1 MRVPNFP
8 WRLRRTRIAA
18 VVVALVAAPLA
29 AASAVAPPA
38 AAATSCPWVNST
50 APIPTRVSE
59 LMAQM
64 SLSQEIALM
73 TGASG
78 SSYVGNIPAISSL
91 CIPAMNLE
99 DGPAGVGDGMTNVTQ
114 LPAPVD
120 VAATWDTAAEQE
132 YGHVIG
138 AEQAA
143 KGSTVDLGPTINIV
157 RDPRWGRAF
166 ESIGEDPYLAGQLA
180 AADIRG
186 VQSAGTMAQVKHY
199 AVYNQETNRN
209 TPSDNAVV
217 STEAEQ
223 EIYLPAFQAAVQ
235 QGAASSVMCSYS
247 YINGTAACQN
257 PYTLST
263 VLRQQF
269 GFTGFVTSDWGATHS
284 TAASA
289 NAGLDMDMPGNDGY
303 YGSALQSAVTSGQ
316 VSQATINSAVS
327 DILTE
332 MFGFGMFD
340 KVPTGSPSAVATNS
354 TDQADATQLAEEGTV
369 LLKNSGNVLPLTS
382 ADGSIAVIGADASS
396 SPQTA
401 GGGSAGVNSSGTVS
415 PLQGIQAAAP
425 SGTTVTYNDG
435 SSDSSAAS
443 AAAAASV
450 AVVFANLGESEGS
463 DLTSIDLG
471 TTQDNLITS
480 VAAANPNTIVV
491 LNTGS
496 AVTMPWLSSVKGVL
510 EAWYPG
516 QEDGTAIA
524 NVLFGS
530 YDPSGHLTVTFP
542 TSLSQVPASTAA
554 QWPGTNGTV
563 QYSEGVDVGYRWY
576 DSQNQT
582 PLYPFGYGLSYTSFA
597 FSNLHVGAL
606 TAGGAATVTATV
618 TNTGSRSGAD
628 VAQLYVTDPSA
639 SGQPPLQLEGFQRV
653 NLAAGASTTV
663 TFNLTQQN
671 LQYWNSS
678 SNAWATSTGN
688 YTVSVGDSSASLPLT
703 GTLAVA
709 SSQLGAPV
717 TLANP
722 GPQASL
728 TGTAASSVTL
738 SGTDSTSG
746 QTLTYSATGLPAGLS
761 ISPAGVI
768 SGTPTTAGT
777 STVAVTAKDG
787 NGAYATQSFVW
798 TVSPGTN
805 AHIVTV
811 TTPANQTS
819 TVGAAASLQI
829 GATDSASGQT
839 LTYAATGLPAG
850 LSINSSTGLISGTPT
865 TGGTSTVTV
874 TVTDT
879 TGASG
884 STSFTWTVGSSSGSG
899 GVDISAGGPAAAP
912 FVADE
917 DYTGGTTTA
926 VTNAIS
932 TAGVTNPA
940 PQSVYQHNR
949 YGNFTY
955 TIPGLTPGASYN
967 VRLDFAEEYWTVA
980 GDRTFNVLINNN
992 QVLTNFD
999 IFATAGG
1006 EFKAVDEPFT
1016 ATANSNGTISIQF
1029 VTVKDNA
1036 QVNGIEISPVG
1047 GGTTTNTVTVAN
1059 PGSQTSTVGTAA
1071 SLQVAASDSASGQT
1085 LTYSASGLPG
1095 GLSINSSTGLIS
1107 GTPTTAGTSSVTVAA
1122 TDTTGAKGTAAFTWT
1137 VSTGTGT
1144 GGVDISAGGPAA
1156 APFVADEDYTGG
1168 ATAAVTNAI
1177 STTGVTNPAPQSVY
1191 QHNRYGN
1198 FTYTIP
1204 GLTAGASYNVRL
1216 DFAEEYWTAAGDRTF
1231 NVLINGTQ
1239 VLTNFDIFATAG
1251 GEYKA
1256 VAESFTATA
1265 SSSGAVAIQFV
1276 TVKDNAQVN
1285 GIEVTPA

>member
-1 MRVPNFP
+1 MRVPIFQ

-18 VVVALVAAPLA
+18 VVLAVVAAPLA
-29 AASAVAPPA
+29 AASAVAPHA
-38 AAATSCPWVNST
+38 AAATACPWVNST

-99 DGPAGVGDGMTNVTQ
+99 DGPAGVGDGMSNVTQ

-209 TPSDNAVV
+209 SPSDNAVV

-269 GFTGFVTSDWGATHS
+269 GYTGFVTSDWGATHS

-289 NAGLDMDMPGNDGY
+289 NAGLDMDMPGNDGF

-327 DILTE
+327 DILTQ

-340 KVPTGSPSAVATNS
+340 KVATGSPSAVATNS

-369 LLKNSGNVLPLTS
+369 LLKNSGSVLPLTS
-382 ADGSIAVIGADASS
+382 SDGSIAVIGADASS
-396 SPQTA
+396 SPQTD

-463 DLTSIDLG
+463 DLSSIDLG

-554 QWPGTNGTV
+554 QFPGTDGNV

-576 DSQNQT
+576 DSQGLT
-582 PLYPFGYGLSYTSFA
+582 PLFPFGYGLSYTSFS

-678 SNAWATSTGN
+678 SNAWATPAGN
-688 YTVSVGDSSASLPLT
+688 YTVSVGRFQRQPAADRHPGRRLQPARRP
-703 GTLAVA
+703 GHPGQPRPAG
-709 SSQLGAPV
+709 QPDRQRRILGHPERNGRHQRPDADLLGDRPPGRPV
-717 TLANP
+717 DLRGRRHLRHP
-722 GPQASL
+722 HRRRHRHGGRHREGRQRRLRHPELRVDRLGRHQRPHRHRHH
-728 TGTAASSVTL
+728 
-738 SGTDSTSG
+738 SG
-746 QTLTYSATGLPAGLS
+746 QPDVHRRHRRQPADRRDRLG
-761 ISPAGVI
+761 
-768 SGTPTTAGT
+768 
-777 STVAVTAKDG
+777 
-787 NGAYATQSFVW
+787 
-798 TVSPGTN
+798 
-805 AHIVTV
+805 
-811 TTPANQTS
+811 
-819 TVGAAASLQI
+819 VGADADLRR
-829 GATDSASGQT
+829 D
-839 LTYAATGLPAG
+839 
-850 LSINSSTGLISGTPT
+850 
-865 TGGTSTVTV
+865 
-874 TVTDT
+874 
-879 TGASG
+879 
-884 STSFTWTVGSSSGSG
+884 
-899 GVDISAGGPAAAP
+899 GPARR
-912 FVADE
+912 
-917 DYTGGTTTA
+917 A
-926 VTNAIS
+926 VD
-932 TAGVTNPA
+932 
-940 PQSVYQHNR
+940 Q
-949 YGNFTY
+949 
-955 TIPGLTPGASYN
+955 L
-967 VRLDFAEEYWTVA
+967 LDRPDQRHPDHRGHVDGH
-980 GDRTFNVLINNN
+980 GDRDRHHRC
-992 QVLTNFD
+992 QR
-999 IFATAGG
+999 
-1006 EFKAVDEPFT
+1006 VDVVHLDR
-1016 ATANSNGTISIQF
+1016 G
-1029 VTVKDNA
+1029 
-1036 QVNGIEISPVG
+1036 
-1047 GGTTTNTVTVAN
+1047 
-1059 PGSQTSTVGTAA
+1059 
-1071 SLQVAASDSASGQT
+1071 LQ
-1085 LTYSASGLPG
+1085 
-1095 GLSINSSTGLIS
+1095 
-1107 GTPTTAGTSSVTVAA
+1107 
-1122 TDTTGAKGTAAFTWT
+1122 
-1137 VSTGTGT
+1137 
-1144 GGVDISAGGPAA
+1144 
-1156 APFVADEDYTGG
+1156 
-1168 ATAAVTNAI
+1168 
-1177 STTGVTNPAPQSVY
+1177 
-1191 QHNRYGN
+1191 
-1198 FTYTIP
+1198 
-1204 GLTAGASYNVRL
+1204 
-1216 DFAEEYWTAAGDRTF
+1216 
-1231 NVLINGTQ
+1231 
-1239 VLTNFDIFATAG
+1239 
-1251 GEYKA
+1251 
-1256 VAESFTATA
+1256 
-1265 SSSGAVAIQFV
+1265 
-1276 TVKDNAQVN
+1276 
-1285 GIEVTPA
+1285 